1 MSLFDPSCDPL
12 LTLLRAVL
20 VAIVAFLYAAVGHGG
35 ATGYLACL
43 GLTGMPHE
51 QLAASALILNA
62 VVASISLF
70 SYWRAGALLPRL
82 ALPFMITSV
91 PFSFLGA
98 LVSVNRAIFLVLLGA
113 VLLAASLRFLN
124 FFQPGKTLNLAQEQ
138 GDAAG
143 GLAPNTAPLSLPL
156 SLPSLTLAASIG
168 AGLGFVSGMVGI
180 GGGVF
185 LSPIILCKGWGDMR
199 QTAAASALFIVAN
212 SLSGLISRYLRG
224 GLHDLALFPYLPVAV
239 AAALLGAHLGARKFK
254 SSRLQIF
261 LGLVLALASLR
272 LFLEGFSIFK

>member
-1 MSLFDPSCDPL
+1 MSLFDSSCDPL

-62 VVASISLF
+62 VVATISLF
-70 SYWRAGALLPRL
+70 SYWRAGALVPRL

-98 LVSVNRAIFLVLLGA
+98 LVPVNRSLFLVLLGA
-113 VLLAASLRFLN
+113 VLMAASLRFLN
-124 FFQPGKTLNLAQEQ
+124 FFNLFQSEVRNSV
-138 GDAAG
+138 
-143 GLAPNTAPLSLPL
+143 APEPALVSLP
-156 SLPSLTLAASIG
+156 LAASIG

-185 LSPIILCKGWGDMR
+185 LSPIILYKGWGDMR
-199 QTAAASALFIVAN
+199 QTAAASALFIFAN
-212 SLSGLISRYLRG
+212 SVSGLLSRYWRG

-239 AAALLGAHLGARKFK
+239 AAALFGAHLGARKFK
-254 SSRLQIF
+254 SARLQIF

-272 LFLEGFSIFK
+272 LFMEGFSVFK